1 MSPKKNTIKDFLK
14 TLPKNI
20 FSGFVVSLIALPLG
34 LGLAMASEAPP
45 IAGIITAVIG
55 GLTVSILGGSN
66 VTITGPGNSL
76 VGVVAGAV
84 LFYATQSGLEGAEA
98 SQQGYFIVL
107 AAIVCSGILLS
118 ILGFLRLGKLANFF
132 PSSAIQGMLAAIG
145 LIILAKS
152 THTMLA
158 NQGTKGVSLAFGNFS
173 IFEEGSVLG
182 LLFGIPKTIIGVF
195 SYDNP
200 GLTYA
205 AIAGVL
211 GLIIMVFYPKIRN
224 KYLQLIPAPMWI
236 VILPILFSYY
246 YELVLQQ
253 PNPIDPSYMISNI
266 PDFNSIVTNL
276 PTLDFS
282 HIATPAFWSI
292 VVTLTLIASIESL
305 LSIKA
310 VDKLDPEKRRS
321 NVNRDL
327 KALGLATVGS
337 GFLGGLNVVTV
348 IARSSVNVNNGGSN
362 RSANFFHAFFLVL
375 FIALFSTQLTRIPLP
390 ALMAILVFTGYKL
403 ASPNVVKKIFSI
415 GKEQLIIFFVTL
427 LITLKIGLIEGILL
441 GVLTTLIIHIIIN
454 KSFSLFFR
462 NLLKPNVLMF
472 KEQENE
478 GNYYV
483 SVKHFCS
490 FLNFFKLKKK
500 LDTIPEDQDVIVDFS
515 MCEFVD
521 HTVMENLNN
530 YQELFEKRGGHFEV
544 IGLDMH
550 GTDSEH
556 PFALRRILPIP
567 NLLSNLT
574 RRQKTIEELAVDYD
588 LSYESNKNK
597 NVHFLEDFLFF
608 RTKKINHTYN
618 QLTDDNN
625 SVRLFDLEFSE
636 GEFIAK
642 EVVRTTMMYVSLQE
656 EIPEFTLD
664 REGFLEKVYAFAGFE
679 DIPID
684 NHTDFSNRFYLLGE
698 DRLAIQ
704 SFFNDDLVHF
714 FESNPYYHVESNGKA
729 LLIFRKERLSNIKE
743 IKAVFDFGKRLK
755 NVLQLDKVIVDYS

>member
-1 MSPKKNTIKDFLK
+1 MTPKKDSLKDFIK

-34 LGLAMASEAPP
+34 LGLAMASKAPP

-84 LFYATQSGLEGAEA
+84 LFFATQTGLEGELAA
-98 SQQGYFIVL
+98 QQGYFIVL
-107 AAIVCSGILLS
+107 AAIICSGILLS
-118 ILGFLRLGKLANFF
+118 ILGFLRMGKLANFF

-158 NQGTKGVSLAFGNFS
+158 NQDATGVSLAIGDFTL
-173 IFEEGSVLG
+173 FEEGSVLG
-182 LLFGIPKTIIGVF
+182 LLFGIPKTIIGAF

-211 GLIIMVFYPKIRN
+211 GLIIMVFYSKIRN

-253 PNPIDPSYMISNI
+253 PNPIDPGYMISNI
-266 PDFNSIVTNL
+266 PDFNAIVNNL
-276 PTLDFS
+276 PTVDFS

-292 VVTLTLIASIESL
+292 VISLTLIASIESL

-348 IARSSVNVNNGGSN
+348 IARSSVNVNNGGNN
-362 RSANFFHAFFLVL
+362 RSSNFFHAFFLML

-427 LITLKIGLIEGILL
+427 IITLKVGLIQGILL
-441 GVLTTLIIHIIIN
+441 GVLTTFIIHIIIN

-462 NLLKPNVLMF
+462 NWLKPNVLMF
-472 KEQENE
+472 KEED
-478 GNYYV
+478 GNYFV

-490 FLNFFKLKKK
+490 FLNFYKLKDK
-500 LDTIPEDQDVIVDFS
+500 LDAIPEDKDVIVDFS

-530 YQELFEKRGGHFEV
+530 YQELFAKRGGHFEV

-574 RRQKTIEELAVDYD
+574 KRQKTIEELSVDYE
-588 LSYESNKNK
+588 LVYESNKNK
-597 NVHFLEDFLFF
+597 DIHFLEDFLFF
-608 RTKKINHTYN
+608 RTKQINHTYN
-618 QLTDDNN
+618 QLTGGHD
-625 SVRLFDLEFSE
+625 SIRLFDLEFSE

-642 EVVRTTMMYVSLQE
+642 EVVRTTMMYVSLPE
-656 EIPEFTLD
+656 LIPEFTLD
-664 REGFLEKVYAFAGFE
+664 REGFLEKVYGFAGFQ

-698 DRLAIQ
+698 DTKGIQ
-704 SFFNDDLVHF
+704 SFFSDELVHF

-729 LLIFRKERLSNIKE
+729 LLIFGKERLANIKE
-743 IKAVFDFGKRLK
+743 IKFVYDFGKRLK
-755 NVLQLDKVIVDYS
+755 HVLHTEEATI